1 MLLLSH
7 EINHLSLEEHMK
19 KLAILFLVVSLCI
32 LLGYQNSFAR
42 DNYKTYEVI
51 EVYENG
57 LTLRDRQGNVIDIDK
72 ASEGYKVGYKVRYD
86 STRNRLKKY
95 RWQDYEVRDVTYK
108 VITLKHQTGE
118 EISVH
123 GNFSGKF
130 AIGDRVRYDAVDGK
144 ILPEKKRIQWEQYEV
159 IEAAYNKLTLKKNS
173 GEIVTLHAKEFTGFQ
188 GVYFGSYEVG
198 DLVQYS
204 AEKNKLKRGG
214 RKTYQ
219 WDDYKVVAISDN
231 SITLVKDQGEEL
243 VVQGKYDRRYKVGDR
258 VKYDSINDIIKKRKK
273 D

>member
-1 MLLLSH
+1 
-7 EINHLSLEEHMK
+7 MK

-32 LLGYQNSFAR
+32 LLGDQNSFAR

-57 LTLRDRQGNVIDIDK
+57 LTLRDRQGNVIDVDK
-72 ASEGYKVGYKVRYD
+72 ASEGYKAGYKVRYD

-123 GNFSGKF
+123 GNFSGKY

-144 ILPEKKRIQWEQYEV
+144 ILPEKKRIQWKQYKV
-159 IEAAYNKLTLKKNS
+159 IEAAYNKLTLQSNS
-173 GEIVTLHAKEFTGFQ
+173 GEITVLHAQKFVDFHRE
-188 GVYFGSYEVG
+188 YFGSYEVG
-198 DLVQYS
+198 DQVQYD
-204 AEKNKLKRGG
+204 AENNKLKKGG

-219 WDDYKVVAISDN
+219 WNDYEVVSISDN
-231 SITLVKDQGEEL
+231 SITLRSDQGEQL
-243 VVQGKYDRRYKVGDR
+243 VLHGKYVRRYRVGDL
-258 VKYDSINDIIKKRKK
+258 VKYDALNDIIKRRKK